1 MATDLWYDA
10 DLRLRFGVVPLGT
23 IALKP
28 VQEILQPR
36 KQPFNLPTSAIPSQA
51 TQVLGR
57 IFSIHAVRGDQFNSV
72 SAKLA
77 IQFVGVIG
85 IVAY

>member
-51 TQVLGR
+51 AQSWVVFFR
-57 IFSIHAVRGDQFNSV
+57 FMRCEVISSIPYRRNSL
-72 SAKLA
+72 SNLSES
-77 IQFVGVIG
+77 
-85 IVAY
+85 

>member
-28 VQEILQPR
+28 VQEIL
-36 KQPFNLPTSAIPSQA
+36 
-51 TQVLGR
+51 
-57 IFSIHAVRGDQFNSV
+57 
-72 SAKLA
+72 
-77 IQFVGVIG
+77 
-85 IVAY
+85 